1 MIRSPIPTPA
11 PAARRVTASRR
22 SLLASALLLCVPAL
36 TAAAQGAALVASGAP
51 TSARASAADSLEAAV
66 RQARDL
72 AWAGRHADAIAAYD
86 RVLAATPAH
95 REATLGRAI
104 TLAWADRHGEA
115 LLALRALQQ
124 RAPGRD
130 ADRAIAR
137 VLAWQGE
144 HTAAEQAWRRLLDAD
159 AGDAEAWGGLAQVQF
174 WMRRTGDA
182 ARSIARARALAPA
195 DGDLAELATRIHDA
209 RRTTATPRVMQSED
223 TDGNVVSSLSVEITP
238 RTFGALQT
246 RGVVNAREARFGPQV
261 MRAMSGHAELAYAD
275 SGDVLY
281 LVTQLGAATLGTG
294 QVDAVTRPLL
304 VFRAAARPTPA
315 VRVGLTV
322 RDVPFDETATM
333 IARGLHLRGLGTDVA
348 WTLPHRVTLD
358 ASIDHAHAMGTEV
371 SNERLTMEARAQ
383 WTARER
389 QQFSL
394 AVRSLGWDTLMPG
407 NGYFAPHALSML
419 ELGARQEFGAG
430 AGLGA
435 TFDGGFGP
443 QRLQLART
451 TDPRLTLAARGSIA
465 LHYATTRGYL
475 LEVVGGAS
483 SLASA
488 MTRGDR
494 PYRLQYLAVRMRSP
508 F

>member
-1 MIRSPIPTPA
+1 MIRSPLPHLVPT
-11 PAARRVTASRR
+11 ARRVTAASRW
-22 SLLASALLLCVPAL
+22 LLALALLVSA
-36 TAAAQGAALVASGAP
+36 TAPTAGAQRATLVASGAP
-51 TSARASAADSLEAAV
+51 AAARAIDADSVEVAV
-66 RQARDL
+66 RQAREL

-86 RVLAATPAH
+86 RILASAPSH

-104 TLAWADRHGEA
+104 ILAWANRHAEA
-115 LLALRALQQ
+115 LTALRALQQ
-124 RAPGRD
+124 EAPGRD

-144 HTAAEQAWRRLLDAD
+144 HTAAERVWRRLLDAD
-159 AGDAEAWGGLAQVQF
+159 AQDAEAWGGLAQVQF
-174 WMRRTGDA
+174 WTRRTGDA
-182 ARSIARARALAPA
+182 ARSVARARALAPGDA
-195 DGDLAELATRIHDA
+195 DLAELATRIHDA

-223 TDGNVVSSLSVEITP
+223 TDGNQVSSLSVEITP

-246 RGVVNAREARFGPQV
+246 RGVVTAREARFGPQV
-261 MRAMSGHAELAYAD
+261 MRAMSGQVELAYAD

-281 LVTQLGAATLGTG
+281 LVAQLGAATLGTG
-294 QVDAVTRPLL
+294 GVDAVTRPLML
-304 VFRAAARPTPA
+304 FRAAARPAPNL
-315 VRVGLTV
+315 RVGLSV

-383 WTARER
+383 WTARDR

-394 AVRSLGWDTLMPG
+394 AVRSMGWDTLMPG

-419 ELGARQEFGAG
+419 ELGARQELGDG
-430 AGLGA
+430 TGLGA